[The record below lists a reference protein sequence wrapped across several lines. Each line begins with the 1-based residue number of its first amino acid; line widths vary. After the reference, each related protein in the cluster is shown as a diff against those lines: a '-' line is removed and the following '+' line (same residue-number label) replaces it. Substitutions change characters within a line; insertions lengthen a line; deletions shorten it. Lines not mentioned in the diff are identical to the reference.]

1 MTGGGNDRDR
11 FSDSVAPVYALAGG
25 DSPSH
30 RVGAL
35 RSAAEL
41 RSRGGAART
50 NARQLGLRQAVG
62 PRRSG
67 QRLKLADHSRRL
79 GIASSNDTG
88 GAPSFV
94 PIPQDLMPA
103 SDVQPYNLSF
113 TAASLRP
120 ELCRI
125 VAELYLTC
133 GSWSEAKQHA
143 LASNLLQSRSAS
155 SGVRL
160 EREIRQRLQTLTHAQ
175 LSILA
180 TSTAEDR
187 AAISWLAAM
196 KQHAFLFEFASEV
209 LRDKLAAR
217 ESVLRPSD
225 YERFLENRE
234 LTHPELRELT
244 PSSST
249 KVRNVT
255 LRMLTEAGLLVEGP
269 SLGSVQRPVISPAV
283 RDAIRDDAATLLA
296 GFLFPDEEIARL

>member
-1 MTGGGNDRDR
+1 LKVVDR
-11 FSDSVAPVYALAGG
+11 A
-25 DSPSH
+25 
-30 RVGAL
+30 
-35 RSAAEL
+35 
-41 RSRGGAART
+41 
-50 NARQLGLRQAVG
+50 
-62 PRRSG
+62 
-67 QRLKLADHSRRL
+67 RRL
-79 GIASSNDTG
+79 GATSASYTG
-88 GAPSFV
+88 GAPSFE
-94 PIPQDLMPA
+94 PNLQDLMPA

-125 VAELYLTC
+125 VAELYVTC

-160 EREIRQRLQTLTHAQ
+160 EREIRQRLQTLTLAQ

-209 LRDKLAAR
+209 LRDKLTAR

-225 YERFLENRE
+225 YERFIEIRE

-269 SLGSVQRPVISPAV
+269 SLGNVQRPVVSPAV